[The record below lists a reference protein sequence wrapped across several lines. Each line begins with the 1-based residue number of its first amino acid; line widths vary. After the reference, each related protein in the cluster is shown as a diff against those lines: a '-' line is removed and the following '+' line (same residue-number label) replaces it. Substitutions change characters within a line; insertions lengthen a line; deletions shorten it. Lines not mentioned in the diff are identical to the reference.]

1 MRFVTEDEVGVLG
14 KIVSLI
20 AEENLN
26 ISPYRLNIPRK
37 DGKVII
43 EVQIDGSVDL
53 TALKQKF
60 EAENIQVEEISR
72 TSAKIL

>member
-1 MRFVTEDEVGVLG
+1 M
-14 KIVSLI
+14 IVSLI
-20 AEENLN
+20 VEENLN
-26 ISPYRLNIPRK
+26 ILAYSQYSRK